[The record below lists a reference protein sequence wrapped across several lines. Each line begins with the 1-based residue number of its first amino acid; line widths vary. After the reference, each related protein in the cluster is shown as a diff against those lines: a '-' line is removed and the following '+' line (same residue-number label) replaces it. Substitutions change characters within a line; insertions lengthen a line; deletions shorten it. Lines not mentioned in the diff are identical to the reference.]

1 MDPML
6 VSDRTFAP
14 LRCPHADPGRMIQRY
29 AFALL
34 ISACALSTAAQPTL
48 LPSIGIGTLPADSDP
63 ICTLPTQ
70 TPPINSSGRPEG
82 ESAADFTLYDMNGT
96 GFNLEDA
103 LLLGKPV
110 LMISS
115 SYTCPV
121 FRNKV
126 PVINDVVAIY
136 GSQLTTVI
144 VYTPE
149 AHPYLDISP
158 YFAAVNT
165 SQANIDAGILYEQP
179 ETYGERK
186 AVLQELLDS
195 MQIDAPIY
203 LDGPCNEWW
212 NYYGP
217 QPNNAYLIATDGS
230 IFRHHDWFHKTPDDI
245 YCDIDS
251 LLGLPTDCAQTFGG
265 SFTVQM
271 VSNDTLWGDAGN
283 TITGHATFTNT
294 TAEDCL
300 VRIVKLQVDMP
311 GGWTSSLC
319 ADVCYLPDVDTAI
332 VVLPANSTMEFYY
345 YFYTT
350 VPGIG
355 YTRVGFRN
363 ESDFGNNFMR
373 DFWAVA
379 EEANGLGEMAD
390 GAAWSVFPNPA
401 SDAVSFTGLPPNA
414 AVEWRDLSGRLVHV
428 GEAAEAN
435 VTGLAPGIYVLRP
448 ALNGVLFSSPLRLFV
463 R

>member
-1 MDPML
+1 MNPRILLPILL
-6 VSDRTFAP
+6 VGSSLVA
-14 LRCPHADPGRMIQRY
+14 Q
-29 AFALL
+29 
-34 ISACALSTAAQPTL
+34 AQPTL
-48 LPSIGIGTLPADSDP
+48 LPSIGIGALPADSDP
-63 ICTLPTQ
+63 ICTLPFQ
-70 TPPINSSGRPEG
+70 TPPIPTCGRPEG
-82 ESAADFTLYDMNGT
+82 ESAADFTLYDKDGNA
-96 GFNLEDA
+96 FNLEDA

-126 PVINDVVAIY
+126 PVINDVIDLY
-136 GSQLTTVI
+136 GGQLTTII

-158 YFAAVNT
+158 YFGAVNT
-165 SQANIDAGILYEQP
+165 GQENMNAGILYEQP

-186 AVLQELLDS
+186 AVLQALLDS

-203 LDGPCNEWW
+203 LDGACNEWW

-217 QPNNAYLIATDGS
+217 QPNNAYLIDTTGT
-230 IFRHHDWFHKTPDDI
+230 IFRHHDWLHKTPDDI

-251 LLGLPTDCAQTFGG
+251 LLGLPTSCAMSFGG

-271 VSNDTLWGDAGN
+271 VSNDTIWGDAGT
-283 TITGHATFTNT
+283 TITGHATLTNPT
-294 TAEDCL
+294 TEDCL
-300 VRIVKLQVDMP
+300 VRIVKLQVNMP
-311 GGWTSSLC
+311 AGWTSSLC

-332 VVLPANSTMEFYY
+332 VELAANSTMDFYY

-350 VPGIG
+350 GAGTG

-363 ESDFGNNFMR
+363 ESDFSNNFMR

-379 EEANGLGEMAD
+379 HDANSTSEV
-390 GAAWSVFPNPA
+390 AAASTWSVFPNPA
-401 SDAVSFTGLPPNA
+401 TDELHLIGLPTGTV
-414 AVEWRDLSGRLVHV
+414 VEWRDLSGRVVRHTHDMDIGV
-428 GEAAEAN
+428 GHM
-435 VTGLAPGIYVLRP
+435 GSGIFFLQPLLATTPLYR
-448 ALNGVLFSSPLRLFV
+448 PLRV
-463 R
+463 VIH